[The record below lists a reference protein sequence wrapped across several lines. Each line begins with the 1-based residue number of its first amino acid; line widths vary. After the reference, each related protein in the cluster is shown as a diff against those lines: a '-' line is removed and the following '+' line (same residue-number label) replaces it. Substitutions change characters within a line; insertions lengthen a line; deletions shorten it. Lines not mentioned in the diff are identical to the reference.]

1 MFSKSSIVSLFEAF
15 NRYLAIYRVYFIG
28 ARPGVVAHFQSVAR
42 VTFLAPAFLTDLY
55 PCFLA

>member
-28 ARPGVVAHFQSVAR
+28 ARSVYYR
-42 VTFLAPAFLTDLY
+42 ERKST
-55 PCFLA
+55 